1 MTTITLSNMITK
13 VSLLSFVL
21 IFATLNATVT
31 LQIRTQLANS
41 DGVAT
46 NGMNWGVLVDSTG
59 DGFAVTS
66 TGSINA
72 FDFASNGSY
81 GNDDYFI
88 GSSTTVTVPGG
99 DFAGT
104 GVATNTNQI
113 TLSGNV
119 SAGDSFG
126 IFWTDKSG
134 GSGVNGDSYGFV
146 TATNAVLPSDGN
158 TTPFNNVFTT
168 DPYTAEGSIVPEPS
182 TLGLLSGV
190 FALCAVTFRRR
201 AG

>member
-1 MTTITLSNMITK
+1 MINK
-13 VSLLSFVL
+13 VFLFSFVL
-21 IFATLNATVT
+21 LVASLNATVT

-66 TGSINA
+66 TGNMNA

-81 GNDDYFI
+81 GNDNYFI
-88 GSSTTVTVPGG
+88 GSNTTVTVPGG

-104 GVATNTNQI
+104 GVATNTNAI

-134 GSGVNGDSYGFV
+134 GSGVDGDSYGFV
-146 TATNAVLPSDGN
+146 TVTNAVLPSDSN
-158 TTPFNNVFTT
+158 TTPFNTVFTA
-168 DPYTAEGSIVPEPS
+168 DPYTAQGSIVPEPS
-182 TLGLLSGV
+182 TLGLLSGM
-190 FALCAVTFRRR
+190 FALGAVMLRRR
-201 AG
+201 AS